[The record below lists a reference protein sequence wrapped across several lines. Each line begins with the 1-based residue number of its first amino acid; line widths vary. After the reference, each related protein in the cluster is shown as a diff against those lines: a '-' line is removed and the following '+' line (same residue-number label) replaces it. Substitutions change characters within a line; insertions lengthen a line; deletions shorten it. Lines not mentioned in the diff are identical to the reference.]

1 MSKPKSWEV
10 EIRADGET
18 ILTIGSSHLSGA
30 EDIDAYAD
38 IVRNCA
44 QHLLSFIGAV
54 KDPADLSE
62 ADMPF

>member
-1 MSKPKSWEV
+1 MSNPKNWEV

-18 ILTIGSSHLSGA
+18 ILTIGSSHLSGT

-38 IVRNCA
+38 IVRTCA

-54 KDPADLSE
+54 KDPANVSE
-62 ADMPF
+62 SDTPF